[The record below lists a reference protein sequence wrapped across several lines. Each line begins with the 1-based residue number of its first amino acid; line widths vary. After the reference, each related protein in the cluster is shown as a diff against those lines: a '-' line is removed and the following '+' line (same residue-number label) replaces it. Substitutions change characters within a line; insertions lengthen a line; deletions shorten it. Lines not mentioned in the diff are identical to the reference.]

1 MSPEARHLDD
11 AQWIFDDEEDMTP
24 VGLFRLRTLS
34 IPSETVAKN
43 KPKVCNKKR

>member
-43 KPKVCNKKR
+43 KPKVC